1 MSGFFFVILCFNL
14 SNVLNM
20 KNKILLSVMIVA
32 LLFSCKKADDSQEQ
46 NKVDSAKTETVV
58 DVTSE
63 REPLKNVCYKF
74 DNGKDVIEAN
84 LLYDN
89 GKVSGNI
96 NYNLHEKDKNS
107 GNIIGS
113 MNGDTIIANYIF
125 MSEGVE
131 SFRQLAFLKKGN
143 ALIEGYG
150 DIEEKDGRMVFK
162 DIKKLNFPDKI
173 QLKEV
178 PCK

>member
-1 MSGFFFVILCFNL
+1 
-14 SNVLNM
+14 M

-32 LLFSCKKADDSQEQ
+32 LLFSCKKADDSKEQ
-46 NKVDSAKTETVV
+46 DKVDSTKTETVV

-63 REPLKNVCYKF
+63 REPLKEVCYQYN
-74 DNGKDVIEAN
+74 NGKDLIDAN

-89 GKVSGNI
+89 GKVSGKI
-96 NYNLHEKDKNS
+96 NYNLFEKDKNS
-107 GNIIGS
+107 GNIVGTI
-113 MNGDTIIANYIF
+113 NGDTIIANYIF

-131 SFRQLAFLKKGN
+131 SFRQLAFLKKGD

>member
-1 MSGFFFVILCFNL
+1 
-14 SNVLNM
+14 M

-32 LLFSCKKADDSQEQ
+32 LLFSCKKADDSKEQ
-46 NKVDSAKTETVV
+46 DKVDSTKTETVV

-63 REPLKNVCYKF
+63 REPLKEVCYKY
-74 DNGKDVIEAN
+74 DNGKDLIDAN

-89 GKVSGNI
+89 GKVSGKI
-96 NYNLHEKDKNS
+96 NYNLFEKDKNS
-107 GNIIGS
+107 GNIVGT

-131 SFRQLAFLKKGN
+131 SFRQLAFLKKGD